1 MTDKVDLPT
10 IAFCTWGA
18 SLTEQDL
25 LKKIIEVFK
34 SDIFKHEANI
44 VTVDLK
50 SMEYDERHDIC
61 VAFGDNAGRYIKA
74 GCLVCPSLKQM
85 IEGPNTK
92 QNKTRTWHRL
102 NEAANLL
109 SKVEVKTKNI
119 HVKTPA
125 NITVGPKFTD
135 IVLTPEE
142 AQHLKNIKDLL
153 GGGTMVITKGDM
165 KIEVK
170 NEQ

>member
-25 LKKIIEVFK
+25 LN
-34 SDIFKHEANI
+34 NI
-44 VTVDLK
+44 VRVFMNNIVECKAKRIIVDLK
-50 SMEYDERHDIC
+50 TTEYGENHDVC

-74 GCLVCPSLKQM
+74 GCLVCPSLRQM
-85 IEGPNTK
+85 IEGPNIK
-92 QNKTRTWHRL
+92 QNKTKTWHIL
-102 NEAANLL
+102 NEAAKHLL
-109 SKVEVKTKNI
+109 EVNDGLKNI